1 LQQTQQKI
9 GLTSNFIHL
18 QKKGELLPYRQFV
31 QAFAWDNPNYP
42 ESSLK
47 SLKEM
52 PDGPE
57 KERLYYGNWEFSDDP
72 TALCDYDAVTDV
84 FTNEV
89 RGNGHEVNKCRP
101 CDAGQG

>member
-1 LQQTQQKI
+1 MQQTQQKLGI
-9 GLTSNFIHL
+9 YEQFIHL
-18 QKKGELLPYRQFV
+18 QKKVSYYRTGQFV

-57 KERLYYGNWEFSDDP
+57 KERLYYGNSG
-72 TALCDYDAVTDV
+72 V
-84 FTNEV
+84 
-89 RGNGHEVNKCRP
+89 
-101 CDAGQG
+101 